1 MSTTER
7 TTPHQVLVHTTTQR
21 YVDTITPQQRFES
34 GVGGGRVTHNYSEK
48 SPSASQ
54 VLAVITG
61 FPVGLILLS
70 LAGLS
75 LLGTLTG
82 LAVTTPLFILF
93 SPVIVP
99 ATIVIGLAVAGFLTS
114 GAFGLTA
121 LSSFSWVLNYIRETQ
136 GTVPEQL
143 EYVKQGVA
151 DVAGYVGQKT
161 KEAGQKTKEVGQEIQ
176 SKAQDAKR
184 NSATTGTTG
193 ATTTTTTTGG
203 TTITAAA

>member
-21 YVDTITPQQRFES
+21 YDTITPQQRYES
-34 GVGGGRVTHNYSEK
+34 GAGGGRVTHNYSEK

-61 FPVGLILLS
+61 FPVGVILLS

-121 LSSFSWVLNYIRETQ
+121 LSSFSWVLSYIRETQ

-143 EYVKQGVA
+143 QSVKRGVA

-184 NSATTGTTG
+184 NSATT
-193 ATTTTTTTGG
+193 TTTTTGG
-203 TTITAAA
+203 GATATTAAA